1 MNVKKSAIIGAVIGA
16 MVALIAVALAGLN
29 DTWNNE
35 IVRAIINFLAGVPM
49 FILDVKLKL
58 PQIFQNIFFF
68 LYWAL
73 VGVIIG
79 WFLSEKKASF
89 KALAIILVIA
99 LVFMH
104 RIVQI
109 NLEQE
114 LEEALRALAEMFGG
128 KIK

>member
-1 MNVKKSAIIGAVIGA
+1 MNVKKSAIIGAVIGT

-29 DTWNNE
+29 DAWNNE

-49 FILDVKLKL
+49 IILDVRLRF
-58 PQIFQNIFFF
+58 PQVFQNISFF

-73 VGVIIG
+73 VGAIIG
-79 WFLSEKKASF
+79 WSLGTKKAAF
-89 KALAIILVIA
+89 RALAVIFVIVII
-99 LVFMH
+99 FSH
-104 RIVQI
+104 RVVQI

-114 LEEALRALAEMFGG
+114 FEGALRALGEMFGG